1 MFKRFAAI
9 LFVLITLTGF
19 SFSQSPI
26 PVVPIPVPV
35 INKSA
40 NKVEGLELPPDLEV
54 VSDEGFVSVS
64 AVCKGSVKWLVICQN
79 KIKYIVNDNNNSIV
93 VSVPQNGT
101 ISIFAVGLVEA
112 KLKDFAKTIVTV
124 KGLLP
129 NPTPNPSP
137 TPNPTPSPTPS
148 PTPKPSTSLHVTF
161 VLDFNES
168 TPEIASVVNSQSV
181 RKIIIDNKSFIRV
194 YDVTNSIVG
203 EKKLDQVLK
212 QVGGDNMMLVQDSE
226 GKVLYASP
234 IPKSES
240 ETLIALKKYIP

>member
-1 MFKRFAAI
+1 MFRRFSVI

-19 SFSQSPI
+19 SFSQSPT
-26 PVVPIPVPV
+26 PVIPIPVPV

-40 NKVEGLELPPDLEV
+40 NKVEGLELPPDAEV
-54 VSDEGFVSVS
+54 VPDEGFVSVS

-112 KLKDFAKTIVTV
+112 KLTDFAKTIITV

-137 TPNPTPSPTPS
+137 TPNPTPS

-181 RKIIIDNKSFIRV
+181 RKTIIDNKSFIRV
-194 YDVTNSIVG
+194 YDVTNSIVT

-226 GKVLYASP
+226 GKVLFASP

-240 ETLIALKKYIP
+240 ETLIALKKYIQ

>member
-1 MFKRFAAI
+1 MFRRFTVV
-9 LFVLITLTGF
+9 LVLITLTGF

-40 NKVEGLELPPDLEV
+40 NKVEGLELPLDTEV
-54 VSDEGFVSVS
+54 LSDEGFVSVS

-112 KLKDFAKTIVTV
+112 KLTDFAKTIVTV

-137 TPNPTPSPTPS
+137 TPNPTPSPI
-148 PTPKPSTSLHVTF
+148 PKPSTSLHVTF

-168 TPEIASVVNSQSV
+168 TPEIASVINSQSV
-181 RKIIIDNKSFIRV
+181 RKTITDNKSFIRV

-240 ETLIALKKYIP
+240 ETLTALKKYIQ

>member
-1 MFKRFAAI
+1 MFRRFTVV
-9 LFVLITLTGF
+9 LVLITLTGF

-40 NKVEGLELPPDLEV
+40 NKVEGLELPLDTEV
-54 VSDEGFVSVS
+54 LSDEGFVSVS

-112 KLKDFAKTIVTV
+112 KLTDFAKTIVTV

-137 TPNPTPSPTPS
+137 TPNPTPSPI
-148 PTPKPSTSLHVTF
+148 PKPSTSLHVTF

-168 TPEIASVVNSQSV
+168 TPEIASVINSQSV
-181 RKIIIDNKSFIRV
+181 RKTITDNKSFIRV
-194 YDVTNSIVG
+194 YDVTNSIVS

-240 ETLIALKKYIP
+240 ETLTALKKYIQ

>member
-1 MFKRFAAI
+1 MFRRFAVI
-9 LFVLITLTGF
+9 FVLITLTGF

-40 NKVEGLELPPDLEV
+40 NKVEGLELPPDAEV
-54 VSDEGFVSVS
+54 VPDEGFVSVS

-112 KLKDFAKTIVTV
+112 KLTDFAKTIVTV

-137 TPNPTPSPTPS
+137 TPNPTPSPI
-148 PTPKPSTSLHVTF
+148 PKPSTSLHVTF

-168 TPEIASVVNSQSV
+168 TPEIASVINSQSI
-181 RKIIIDNKSFIRV
+181 RKTIVDNKSFIRV
-194 YDVTNSIVG
+194 YDVTNSIVS

-240 ETLIALKKYIP
+240 ETLTALKKYIP